1 MERAC
6 YPDPWA
12 ASSFSA
18 LPDNPQV
25 CFIVARDASD
35 RLQGYAIAWHVMDE
49 GELANLAVA
58 PGDRRKGIASAL
70 LDAVLEDAT
79 DRGTKEIFLEVRES
93 NAAARALYSARGFDE
108 VGRRKGYYRLPVED
122 ALILRRTLT
131 S

>member
-1 MERAC
+1 MERVC

-12 ASSFSA
+12 AGSFAA

-25 CFIVARDASD
+25 CFLVARDGGD
-35 RLQGYAIAWHVMDE
+35 RLQGYVIAWHVVDE

-58 PGDRRKGIASAL
+58 PGDRRKGVASAL

-79 DRGTKEIFLEVRES
+79 SRGTTEIYLEVRES

-131 S
+131 